1 MENKPDIDPSV
12 PVQSKLK
19 DLGSFSQKPLNKMYI
34 FGFLSL
40 LVLASAL
47 YVGTQLDKRPNISN
61 KTVVDTSNPV
71 SHTSTPSISL
81 PPEQLKK
88 VEPYTSV
95 PPEKF
100 GFTKTVTLESIGI
113 RGKFLPDVTVSLQ
126 EENTYVISAS
136 ESDQV
141 NLALKPYE
149 RGGRRAWFQ
158 REYPWTSEYQIEPF
172 VGKGHSGYIAYAVK
186 EKDLP
191 GAFFYFAVIEN
202 RMFIVT
208 GTNNPGVGSHSVFFS
223 SDVQRFKSFLASLEL
238 ITPKL
243 TELDTYPKMSDLF
256 RCSDTRKTIW
266 EDADLGIK
274 VTAPE
279 WTESRY
285 TKGRDSDGKFIYKD
299 WTRGYPQAQTDSVQY
314 LSDTVLRTQVTGG
327 YTSSQFIMILPSRL
341 QGKTFSEVANELLIA
356 GGFCAT
362 EWRTSKDE
370 CTGQNY
376 CYTKDEVIQ
385 HLYAKRNTDIGSL
398 VAQLWSM
405 DSDFSITN
413 DCRSEDV
420 WLIRGANGQ
429 YISTGIAPDGEVIR
443 LETL

>member
-1 MENKPDIDPSV
+1 MENKPDPDPSI
-12 PVQSKLK
+12 PVQSKSK
-19 DLGSFSQKPLNKMYI
+19 ETGNFTRQPLIKVGI
-34 FGFLSL
+34 FFLLIL
-40 LVLASAL
+40 LVLASVFYASIRL
-47 YVGTQLDKRPNISN
+47 RKLLKISD
-61 KTVVDTSNPV
+61 KTVLDTSYPL
-71 SHTSTPSISL
+71 SLTPTPSISL
-81 PPEQLKK
+81 PLEQLKK
-88 VEPYTSV
+88 EEQYTSV

-100 GFTKTVTLESIGI
+100 GFTKTITLESIGI
-113 RGKFLPDVTVSLQ
+113 RGKFWPDVTASLQ

-149 RGGRRAWFQ
+149 GGGRRAWFQ

-172 VGKGHSGYIAYAVK
+172 VGKGHSGYTAYAVR

-208 GTNNPGVGSHSVFFS
+208 GTNNPGVDSNSVFFS
-223 SDVQRFKSFLASLEL
+223 GDVQRFKSFLAGLEL
-238 ITPKL
+238 ITPRI
-243 TELDTYPKMSDLF
+243 TELDTYPEMKDLF
-256 RCSDTRKTIW
+256 RWSDTRKTIW
-266 EDADLGIK
+266 EDADLGFR

-327 YTSSQFIMILPSRL
+327 YISSQFLMKLPSRL

-420 WLIRGANGQ
+420 WLIRGAGGR
-429 YISTGIAPDGEVIR
+429 YIQSGIAPDGEVIR
-443 LETL
+443 LEAL